1 MLVAAA
7 AFKAC
12 PELAAGE
19 YQISLKSKLPH
30 LLRFYMVILWPD
42 IESGRDLVE
51 LDLDGLGDHL
61 KSNLDG
67 FGDHLDLI
75 LDARVPSHLDSILD
89 GPISNL
95 AKIIARFDIRAS
107 KNQSWMAMPFH
118 LKSKLDG
125 I

>member
-1 MLVAAA
+1 
-7 AFKAC
+7 
-12 PELAAGE
+12 
-19 YQISLKSKLPH
+19 
-30 LLRFYMVILWPD
+30 MVILWPD

-51 LDLDGLGDHL
+51 SDLDGFGNHL
-61 KSNLDG
+61 TSNLDG
-67 FGDHLDLI
+67 FGDHLDSI

-107 KNQSWMAMPFH
+107 KIKAGRQCRS
-118 LKSKLDG
+118 